1 MDAENTLITLIT
13 SLLGSGTDESKVNVC
28 LNNAVSAIKEYINK
42 DNINV
47 EELYMYQVAQLA
59 CFYYKS
65 FDDSHLESKSQGGRS
80 VSLTKDIPDYIKRTL
95 PRYVKPF

>member
-1 MDAENTLITLIT
+1 MDAENTLMTLLS
-13 SLLGSGTDESKVNVC
+13 SLLGSNTDEAKMQLC

-42 DNINV
+42 DNINI

-65 FDDSHLESKSQGGRS
+65 FDDMHLESKSQGGRS
-80 VSLTKDIPDYIKRTL
+80 VTLAKDIPDYIKRTL